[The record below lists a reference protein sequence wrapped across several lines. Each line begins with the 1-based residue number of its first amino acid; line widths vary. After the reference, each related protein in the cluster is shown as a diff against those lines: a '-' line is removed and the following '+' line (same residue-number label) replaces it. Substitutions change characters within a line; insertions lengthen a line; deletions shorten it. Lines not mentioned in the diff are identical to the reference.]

1 VPDTDAKVYDYAN
14 ELMDTPRAHLLLQ
27 LSQDESGLNLSFED
41 NMLAECYLTSDGML
55 AGGFLAKALG
65 VSLPALGETVTA
77 RVSTGVLFRAIGIV
91 ELDFGKE
98 ESFILLDRLLEEAD
112 DQRGASSEASY

>member
-1 VPDTDAKVYDYAN
+1 
-14 ELMDTPRAHLLLQ
+14 
-27 LSQDESGLNLSFED
+27 
-41 NMLAECYLTSDGML
+41 
-55 AGGFLAKALG
+55 